1 MYFWKIK
8 EYLHFGV
15 LLTVQALA
23 LVSESTLRFALPL
36 YLLNVSGSPSL
47 YGVATAVAF
56 VPSVLLMP
64 AAGVVADRVD
74 MRRIL
79 VIAGSVL
86 VLCSACY
93 LFLFRAHLLVM
104 TILFLVTL
112 YAVHALYIPMFQ
124 VQIPRM
130 LDTAHVKQGVSLV
143 NQVSTASNIIGPV
156 LAGVLMGWMGIA
168 LLVCFGMVC
177 LVAAVMLAYACPF
190 PKRSP
195 AASPGAGTDDSAIA
209 GRGNLFQDMR
219 AAVLFLRN
227 EKPLLLSIV
236 FACLVNAVLAGV
248 NVVLPYV
255 VTEQLA
261 WNVAAA
267 GSAEAMGAIG
277 ALAGSA
283 FVGLT
288 PGFCTMK
295 RFPAFI
301 ALLGFGPLISA
312 MGSFFGFSAAIQFVC
327 LTAGVAW
334 ILFWGSTITV
344 VLVSDIQLHCDG
356 GMVGRVLA
364 LFFAVA
370 TCASPVGQ
378 AACGVA
384 IDMFG
389 ATVLLALMAT
399 TIELFAGL
407 MALLSK
413 RSEDRGRR
421 YLP

>member
-1 MYFWKIK
+1 MYRWKIK
-8 EYLHFGV
+8 EYSHFGV
-15 LLTVQALA
+15 LLAVQAFA

-47 YGVATAVAF
+47 YGTVTAATF

-64 AAGVVADRVD
+64 VAGVVADRVN
-74 MRRIL
+74 MRCIL

-86 VLCSACY
+86 ASCSVCY
-93 LFLFRAHLLVM
+93 FFLFRAHLLLV
-104 TILFLVTL
+104 TVLFLIAL
-112 YAVHALYIPMFQ
+112 YAAHALYIPMFQ
-124 VQIPRM
+124 TQIPRM
-130 LDTAHVKQGVSLV
+130 LDAEHVKQGVSLV

-156 LAGVLMGWMGIA
+156 LAGVLMGWMSIA

-177 LVAAVMLAYACPF
+177 LATAVVLAYACPF
-190 PKRSP
+190 LKRFP

-219 AAVLFLRN
+219 AAVLFLRS
-227 EKPLLLSIV
+227 EKLLLLSIV

-261 WNVAAA
+261 WNAAA
-267 GSAEAMGAIG
+267 VGLAEAIGTVG

-283 FVGLT
+283 FVGLA

-295 RFPAFI
+295 RFPAFV
-301 ALLGFGPLISA
+301 ALLGFGPLISV
-312 MGSFFGFSAAIQFVC
+312 MGSLFGFDAAVQFAC
-327 LTAGVAW
+327 LTVGVAW
-334 ILFWGSTITV
+334 ILFWGSAITV
-344 VLVSDIQLHCDG
+344 VLVSDIQLQCES

-364 LFFAVA
+364 LFYAAA

-378 AACGVA
+378 AACGIA
-384 IDMFG
+384 IDMSG
-389 ATVLLALMAT
+389 TTVLLVFMAT
-399 TIELFAGL
+399 AMELFAVS
-407 MALLSK
+407 MALLFK
-413 RSEDRGRR
+413 KHTK
-421 YLP
+421 

>member
-1 MYFWKIK
+1 MYRWKIK
-8 EYLHFGV
+8 EYSHFGV
-15 LLTVQALA
+15 LLAVQAFA

-47 YGVATAVAF
+47 YGTVTAATF

-64 AAGVVADRVD
+64 VAGVVADRVD

-79 VIAGSVL
+79 VTVGSIL
-86 VLCSACY
+86 ISCSACY
-93 LFLFRAHLLVM
+93 LFLFRAHLLAM
-104 TILFLVTL
+104 TILFLVAL

-124 VQIPRM
+124 AQIPRM

-177 LVAAVMLAYACPF
+177 LVAVAMFACACPSL
-190 PKRSP
+190 KRSP
-195 AASPGAGTDDSAIA
+195 TAPSDVGTGDFAIA
-209 GRGNLFQDMR
+209 ERRSLFQDVR
-219 AAVLFLRN
+219 AAVLFLRS
-227 EKPLLLSIV
+227 EKLLLLSIV

-248 NVVLPYV
+248 NVVLPYM

-261 WNVAAA
+261 WNAAAA
-267 GSAEAMGAIG
+267 GLAESIGAVG

-295 RFPAFI
+295 RFPAFV

-312 MGSFFGFSAAIQFVC
+312 MGSFFGFDAAVQFAC
-327 LTAGVAW
+327 LTVGVAW
-334 ILFWGSTITV
+334 ILFWGSAITV
-344 VLVSDIQLHCDG
+344 VLVSDIQLQCESD
-356 GMVGRVLA
+356 MVGRVLA
-364 LFFAVA
+364 LFYAVA
-370 TCASPVGQ
+370 TCASPVAQ
-378 AACGVA
+378 AACGIA
-384 IDMFG
+384 IDMSG
-389 ATVLLALMAT
+389 TTVLLVFMAT
-399 TIELFAGL
+399 AMEFFAVS
-407 MALLSK
+407 MALLFK
-413 RSEDRGRR
+413 KHTK
-421 YLP
+421 

>member
-47 YGVATAVAF
+47 YGVVTAVAF

-64 AAGVVADRVD
+64 AAGVVADRVN
-74 MRRIL
+74 MRCIL

-124 VQIPRM
+124 AQIPRM

-156 LAGVLMGWMGIA
+156 LAGVLTGWMGIA

-177 LVAAVMLAYACPF
+177 LVAAVMLAYACLSL
-190 PKRSP
+190 KRSP

-248 NVVLPYV
+248 NVILPYV

-370 TCASPVGQ
+370 TCASPAGQ

-389 ATVLLALMAT
+389 ATVLLVFMAT
-399 TIELFAGL
+399 AMELFAGL
-407 MALLSK
+407 MALLFK
-413 RSEDRGRR
+413 KHTK
-421 YLP
+421 

>member
-1 MYFWKIK
+1 MYRWKIK
-8 EYLHFGV
+8 EYSHFGV
-15 LLTVQALA
+15 LLAVQALA

-124 VQIPRM
+124 TQIPRM
-130 LDTAHVKQGVSLV
+130 LDAEHVKQGVSLV

-156 LAGVLMGWMGIA
+156 VAGVLMGWMSIA

-177 LVAAVMLAYACPF
+177 LATAVVLVCACPF
-190 PKRSP
+190 LKRSP

-219 AAVLFLRN
+219 AAVLFLRS
-227 EKPLLLSIV
+227 EKLLLLSIV

-261 WNVAAA
+261 WNAAVA
-267 GSAEAMGAIG
+267 GLAETMGAVG

-283 FVGLT
+283 FVGLA

-295 RFPAFI
+295 RFPAFV

-370 TCASPVGQ
+370 TCASPAGQ

-399 TIELFAGL
+399 AAELFAVS
-407 MALLSK
+407 MALLFK
-413 RSEDRGRR
+413 KHTK
-421 YLP
+421 

>member
-1 MYFWKIK
+1 MHRRKIK
-8 EYLHFGV
+8 EYSHFGA
-15 LLTVQALA
+15 LLAVQAFA

-47 YGVATAVAF
+47 YGVAMALAF

-64 AAGVVADRVD
+64 FGGVVADRMD

-79 VIAGSVL
+79 AIAGLVL
-86 VLCSACY
+86 ILCSACY
-93 LFLFRAHLLVM
+93 LFLFTTRLLLA
-104 TILFLVTL
+104 TALFLIAL
-112 YAVHALYIPMFQ
+112 YAAHALYTPMFQ
-124 VQIPRM
+124 AQIPRM
-130 LDTAHVKQGVSLV
+130 LDAAHVKQGVSLV

-156 LAGVLMGWMGIA
+156 VAGVLMGWMGIA
-168 LLVCFGMVC
+168 LLVCFGMIC
-177 LVAAVMLAYACPF
+177 LVVAVMLAYACPF
-190 PKRSP
+190 LKRSP

-248 NVVLPYV
+248 NVILPYV

-267 GSAEAMGAIG
+267 GSAEAVGAVG

-283 FVGLT
+283 FVGLA
-288 PGFCTMK
+288 PRFCTMR
-295 RFPAFI
+295 RFSAFV
-301 ALLGFGPLISA
+301 ALLGFGPLISVA
-312 MGSFFGFSAAIQFVC
+312 GSFFGFNAAIQFVC

-334 ILFWGSTITV
+334 ILFWGSVATV
-344 VLVSDIQLHCDG
+344 VLVSDIQLHCENS
-356 GMVGRVLA
+356 MLGRVLA
-364 LFFAVA
+364 LFFAAA

-389 ATVLLALMAT
+389 ATALLVFMAT
-399 TIELFAGL
+399 AMELFAGL

-413 RSEDRGRR
+413 RRED
-421 YLP
+421 

>member
-79 VIAGSVL
+79 AIAGSVL

-124 VQIPRM
+124 AQIPRM

-156 LAGVLMGWMGIA
+156 VAGVLMGWMSIA

-177 LVAAVMLAYACPF
+177 LATAVVLVCACPF
-190 PKRSP
+190 LKRSP

-248 NVVLPYV
+248 NVILPYV

-283 FVGLT
+283 FVGLA

-364 LFFAVA
+364 LFFAMA
-370 TCASPVGQ
+370 TCASPAGQ

-389 ATVLLALMAT
+389 ATVLLVFMAT

-413 RSEDRGRR
+413 RSEDRGRK

>member
-1 MYFWKIK
+1 MKRG
-8 EYLHFGV
+8 ELGV
-15 LLTVQALA
+15 LLEDQRVPALA

-86 VLCSACY
+86 VLCSVCY
-93 LFLFRAHLLVM
+93 FFLFRAHLLLV
-104 TILFLVTL
+104 TVLFLIAL

-124 VQIPRM
+124 TQIPRM
-130 LDTAHVKQGVSLV
+130 LDAEHVKQGVSLV

-156 LAGVLMGWMGIA
+156 VAGVLMGWMSIA

-177 LVAAVMLAYACPF
+177 LATAVVLAYACPF
-190 PKRSP
+190 LKRFP

-209 GRGNLFQDMR
+209 GRGSLFQDMR

-283 FVGLT
+283 FVGLA

-312 MGSFFGFSAAIQFVC
+312 LGSFFGFSAAIQFVC

-334 ILFWGSTITV
+334 ILFWGSAITV
-344 VLVSDIQLHCDG
+344 VLVSDIQLQCES

-364 LFFAVA
+364 LFYAVA
-370 TCASPVGQ
+370 ACASPVGQ
-378 AACGVA
+378 AACGIA
-384 IDMFG
+384 IDMSG
-389 ATVLLALMAT
+389 TTVLLVFMAT
-399 TIELFAGL
+399 AAELFAVS
-407 MALLSK
+407 MALLFK
-413 RSEDRGRR
+413 KHTK
-421 YLP
+421 

>member
-1 MYFWKIK
+1 MYRWKIK
-8 EYLHFGV
+8 EYSHFGV
-15 LLTVQALA
+15 LLAVQALA

-47 YGVATAVAF
+47 YGTVTAAAF

-64 AAGVVADRVD
+64 AAGVVADRVN
-74 MRRIL
+74 MQRLL

-86 VLCSACY
+86 ASCSVCY
-93 LFLFRAHLLVM
+93 FFLFRAHLLLV
-104 TILFLVTL
+104 TVLFLIAR
-112 YAVHALYIPMFQ
+112 YAAHALYIPMFQ
-124 VQIPRM
+124 TQIPRM
-130 LDTAHVKQGVSLV
+130 LDAEHVKQGVSLV

-156 LAGVLMGWMGIA
+156 VAGVLMGWMGIA

-177 LVAAVMLAYACPF
+177 LIAAVMLAYACPSL
-190 PKRSP
+190 KRSP
-195 AASPGAGTDDSAIA
+195 AAPSGVGTDDSAIA

-236 FACLVNAVLAGV
+236 FACLVNAVLAGI
-248 NVVLPYV
+248 NVILPYV

-261 WNVAAA
+261 WNAAAA

-312 MGSFFGFSAAIQFVC
+312 IGSFFGFSAAVQFAC
-327 LTAGVAW
+327 LTSGVAW

-364 LFFAVA
+364 LFFAAA
-370 TCASPVGQ
+370 TCASPAGQ

-389 ATVLLALMAT
+389 TTVLLVFMAMAM
-399 TIELFAGL
+399 ELFAVS
-407 MALLSK
+407 MALLFK
-413 RSEDRGRR
+413 KHTK
-421 YLP
+421 

>member
-64 AAGVVADRVD
+64 VAGVVADRVD
-74 MRRIL
+74 IRRIL

-93 LFLFRAHLLVM
+93 LFLFRAYLLVM
-104 TILFLVTL
+104 TILFLVAL

-124 VQIPRM
+124 AQIPRM

-156 LAGVLMGWMGIA
+156 VAGVLMGWMSIA

-177 LVAAVMLAYACPF
+177 LATAVVLVCACPF
-190 PKRSP
+190 LKRSP
-195 AASPGAGTDDSAIA
+195 AALPGAGTDDSAIA

-248 NVVLPYV
+248 NVILPYV

-283 FVGLT
+283 FVGLA

-295 RFPAFI
+295 RFPAFV

-312 MGSFFGFSAAIQFVC
+312 MGSFFGFSAAFQFVC
-327 LTAGVAW
+327 LTAGVVW

-370 TCASPVGQ
+370 TCASPAGQ

-399 TIELFAGL
+399 TIELFAVS
-407 MALLSK
+407 MALLFK
-413 RSEDRGRR
+413 KHTK
-421 YLP
+421 

>member
-1 MYFWKIK
+1 MHRRKIK
-8 EYLHFGV
+8 EYSHFGA
-15 LLTVQALA
+15 LLAVQAFA

-47 YGVATAVAF
+47 YGVATALAF

-64 AAGVVADRVD
+64 FGGVVADRMD

-79 VIAGSVL
+79 AIAGLVL
-86 VLCSACY
+86 ILCSACY
-93 LFLFRAHLLVM
+93 LFLFTTRLLLA
-104 TILFLVTL
+104 TALFLIAL
-112 YAVHALYIPMFQ
+112 YAAHALYTPMFQ
-124 VQIPRM
+124 AQIPRM
-130 LDTAHVKQGVSLV
+130 LDAAHVKQGVSLV

-156 LAGVLMGWMGIA
+156 VAGVLMGWMGIA
-168 LLVCFGMVC
+168 LLVCFGMIC
-177 LVAAVMLAYACPF
+177 LVVAVMLAYACPF
-190 PKRSP
+190 LKRSP

-248 NVVLPYV
+248 NVILPYV

-267 GSAEAMGAIG
+267 GSAEAVGAVG

-283 FVGLT
+283 FVGLA
-288 PGFCTMK
+288 PRFCTMR
-295 RFPAFI
+295 RFSAFV
-301 ALLGFGPLISA
+301 ALLGFGPLISVA
-312 MGSFFGFSAAIQFVC
+312 GSFFGFNAAIQFVC

-334 ILFWGSTITV
+334 ILFWGSVATV
-344 VLVSDIQLHCDG
+344 VLVSDIQLHCENS
-356 GMVGRVLA
+356 MLGRVLA
-364 LFFAVA
+364 LFFAAA
-370 TCASPVGQ
+370 TCASPAGQ

-389 ATVLLALMAT
+389 ATVLLVFMAT
-399 TIELFAGL
+399 AMELFAVS
-407 MALLSK
+407 MALLFK
-413 RSEDRGRR
+413 KHTK
-421 YLP
+421 

>member
-1 MYFWKIK
+1 
-8 EYLHFGV
+8 
-15 LLTVQALA
+15 
-23 LVSESTLRFALPL
+23 
-36 YLLNVSGSPSL
+36 
-47 YGVATAVAF
+47 
-56 VPSVLLMP
+56 
-64 AAGVVADRVD
+64 
-74 MRRIL
+74 
-79 VIAGSVL
+79 
-86 VLCSACY
+86 
-93 LFLFRAHLLVM
+93 
-104 TILFLVTL
+104 
-112 YAVHALYIPMFQ
+112 
-124 VQIPRM
+124 
-130 LDTAHVKQGVSLV
+130 
-143 NQVSTASNIIGPV
+143 
-156 LAGVLMGWMGIA
+156 
-168 LLVCFGMVC
+168 
-177 LVAAVMLAYACPF
+177 
-190 PKRSP
+190 
-195 AASPGAGTDDSAIA
+195 
-209 GRGNLFQDMR
+209 MR
-219 AAVLFLRN
+219 AAVFFLRS
-227 EKPLLLSIV
+227 EKLLLLSIV

-261 WNVAAA
+261 WNAAAA
-267 GSAEAMGAIG
+267 GLAEAIGAVG

-283 FVGLT
+283 FVGLA

-370 TCASPVGQ
+370 TCASPAGQ

-399 TIELFAGL
+399 TIEFFAGL

-413 RSEDRGRR
+413 RSED
-421 YLP
+421 

>member
-15 LLTVQALA
+15 LLTVQALV

-93 LFLFRAHLLVM
+93 FFLFRAHLLLV
-104 TILFLVTL
+104 TVLFLIAL
-112 YAVHALYIPMFQ
+112 YAAHALYIPMFQ
-124 VQIPRM
+124 TQIPRI
-130 LDTAHVKQGVSLV
+130 LDAEHVKQGVSLV

-156 LAGVLMGWMGIA
+156 VAGVLMGWMSIA

-177 LVAAVMLAYACPF
+177 LATAVVLAYACPF

-195 AASPGAGTDDSAIA
+195 AASPGAGTDDSVIA

-295 RFPAFI
+295 RFPAFV

-344 VLVSDIQLHCDG
+344 VLVSDIQLQCES

-364 LFFAVA
+364 LFYAVA

-378 AACGVA
+378 AACGIA
-384 IDMFG
+384 IDMSG
-389 ATVLLALMAT
+389 TTVLLVFMAT
-399 TIELFAGL
+399 AMELFAVS
-407 MALLSK
+407 MALLFK
-413 RSEDRGRR
+413 KHTK
-421 YLP
+421 

>member
-15 LLTVQALA
+15 LLTVQALT
-23 LVSESTLRFALPL
+23 LVPESTLRFALPL

-86 VLCSACY
+86 VLCSACC

-124 VQIPRM
+124 AQIPRM
-130 LDTAHVKQGVSLV
+130 LDTAHVKQGVALV

-156 LAGVLMGWMGIA
+156 VAGVLMGWISIA

-177 LVAAVMLAYACPF
+177 LATAVVLAYACPF
-190 PKRSP
+190 LKRSP

-248 NVVLPYV
+248 NVILPYV

-312 MGSFFGFSAAIQFVC
+312 IGSFFGFSAAVQFAC
-327 LTAGVAW
+327 LTSGAAW

-370 TCASPVGQ
+370 TCASPAGQ

-389 ATVLLALMAT
+389 ATVLLVFMAT
-399 TIELFAGL
+399 AMELFAVS
-407 MALLSK
+407 MALLFK
-413 RSEDRGRR
+413 KHTK
-421 YLP
+421 

>member
-64 AAGVVADRVD
+64 VAGVVADRVN
-74 MRRIL
+74 MRCIL

-124 VQIPRM
+124 AQIPRM

-156 LAGVLMGWMGIA
+156 VAGVLMGWMGIA

-177 LVAAVMLAYACPF
+177 LATAVVLAYACPF
-190 PKRSP
+190 LKRSP
-195 AASPGAGTDDSAIA
+195 AASPGAGTDDSVIA

-219 AAVLFLRN
+219 AAVLFLHN
-227 EKPLLLSIV
+227 EKPLFLSIV

-248 NVVLPYV
+248 NVILPYV

-261 WNVAAA
+261 WNADAV
-267 GSAEAMGAIG
+267 GLAEAIGGVG

-283 FVGLT
+283 FVGLA

-312 MGSFFGFSAAIQFVC
+312 MGSLFGFDAAVQFAC
-327 LTAGVAW
+327 LTVGVAW
-334 ILFWGSTITV
+334 ILFWGSAITV

-370 TCASPVGQ
+370 TCASPAGQ
-378 AACGVA
+378 VACGVA

-389 ATVLLALMAT
+389 ATVLLVFMAT
-399 TIELFAGL
+399 AAELFAVS
-407 MALLSK
+407 MALLFK
-413 RSEDRGRR
+413 KHTK
-421 YLP
+421 

>member
-1 MYFWKIK
+1 MYRWKIK

-124 VQIPRM
+124 AQIPRM

-156 LAGVLMGWMGIA
+156 LAGVLMGWMSIA

-177 LVAAVMLAYACPF
+177 LATAVVLAYACPF

-248 NVVLPYV
+248 NVILPYV

-267 GSAEAMGAIG
+267 GSAEAMGGIG

-295 RFPAFI
+295 RLPAFI

-364 LFFAVA
+364 LFYAVA

-378 AACGVA
+378 AACGIA

-389 ATVLLALMAT
+389 ATVLLVFMAT
-399 TIELFAGL
+399 AMELFAVS
-407 MALLSK
+407 MALLFK
-413 RSEDRGRR
+413 KHTK
-421 YLP
+421 

>member
-64 AAGVVADRVD
+64 AAGVVVDRVD

-124 VQIPRM
+124 AQIPRM

-177 LVAAVMLAYACPF
+177 LVAAVMLAYACLSL
-190 PKRSP
+190 KRSP
-195 AASPGAGTDDSAIA
+195 AAPSGVGTGDFAIA
-209 GRGNLFQDMR
+209 ERRSLFQDVR
-219 AAVLFLRN
+219 AAVLFLRS
-227 EKPLLLSIV
+227 EKLLLLSIV

-248 NVVLPYV
+248 NVILPYV

-267 GSAEAMGAIG
+267 GSAEAIGAVG

-283 FVGLT
+283 FVGLA

-295 RFPAFI
+295 RFPAF
-301 ALLGFGPLISA
+301 GPLISA
-312 MGSFFGFSAAIQFVC
+312 MGSLFGFDAAVQFAC
-327 LTAGVAW
+327 LTVGVAW
-334 ILFWGSTITV
+334 ILFWGSAITV
-344 VLVSDIQLHCDG
+344 VLVSDIQLQCES

-364 LFFAVA
+364 LFYAVA

-378 AACGVA
+378 AACGIA
-384 IDMFG
+384 IDMSG
-389 ATVLLALMAT
+389 TTVLLVFMAT
-399 TIELFAGL
+399 AAELFAVS
-407 MALLSK
+407 MALLFK
-413 RSEDRGRR
+413 KHTK
-421 YLP
+421 

>member
-1 MYFWKIK
+1 MYRWKIK
-8 EYLHFGV
+8 EYSHFGV

-47 YGVATAVAF
+47 YGTVTAATF

-64 AAGVVADRVD
+64 VAGVVADRVN

-86 VLCSACY
+86 ASCSVCY
-93 LFLFRAHLLVM
+93 FFLFRAHLLLV
-104 TILFLVTL
+104 TVLFLIAL
-112 YAVHALYIPMFQ
+112 YAAHALYIPMFQ
-124 VQIPRM
+124 TQIPRM
-130 LDTAHVKQGVSLV
+130 LDAEHVKQGVSLV

-156 LAGVLMGWMGIA
+156 VAGVLMGWMSIA

-177 LVAAVMLAYACPF
+177 LVAAVMLAYACLSL
-190 PKRSP
+190 KRSP
-195 AASPGAGTDDSAIA
+195 AAPSGVGTGDFAIA
-209 GRGNLFQDMR
+209 ERRSLFQDVR
-219 AAVLFLRN
+219 AAVLFLRS
-227 EKPLLLSIV
+227 EKLLLLSIV

-255 VTEQLA
+255 ATEQLA
-261 WNVAAA
+261 WNAAA
-267 GSAEAMGAIG
+267 VGLAEAIGTVG

-283 FVGLT
+283 FVGLA

-312 MGSFFGFSAAIQFVC
+312 MGSLFGFDAAVQFAC
-327 LTAGVAW
+327 LTVGVAW
-334 ILFWGSTITV
+334 ILFWGSAITV
-344 VLVSDIQLHCDG
+344 VLVSDIQLQCES

-364 LFFAVA
+364 LFYAVA

-378 AACGVA
+378 AACGIA
-384 IDMFG
+384 IDMSG
-389 ATVLLALMAT
+389 TTVLLVFMAT
-399 TIELFAGL
+399 TIEFFAGL

-413 RSEDRGRR
+413 RSED
-421 YLP
+421 

>member
-74 MRRIL
+74 IRHIL

-124 VQIPRM
+124 TQIPRM
-130 LDTAHVKQGVSLV
+130 LDAEHVKQGVSLV

-156 LAGVLMGWMGIA
+156 VAGVLMGWMSIA

-177 LVAAVMLAYACPF
+177 LATAVVLVCACPF
-190 PKRSP
+190 LKRSP

-248 NVVLPYV
+248 NVILPYV

-312 MGSFFGFSAAIQFVC
+312 MGSLFGFDAAVQFAC
-327 LTAGVAW
+327 LTVGVAW
-334 ILFWGSTITV
+334 ILFWGSAITV
-344 VLVSDIQLHCDG
+344 VLVSDIQLQCES

-364 LFFAVA
+364 LFYAVA

-378 AACGVA
+378 AACGIA
-384 IDMFG
+384 IDMSG
-389 ATVLLALMAT
+389 TTVLLVFMAT
-399 TIELFAGL
+399 AAELFAVS
-407 MALLSK
+407 MALLFK
-413 RSEDRGRR
+413 KHTK
-421 YLP
+421 

>member
-1 MYFWKIK
+1 MYRWKIK

-124 VQIPRM
+124 AQIPRM

-156 LAGVLMGWMGIA
+156 LAGVLMGWMSIA

-177 LVAAVMLAYACPF
+177 LATAVVLAYACPF

-248 NVVLPYV
+248 NVILPYV

-370 TCASPVGQ
+370 TCASPAGQ

-413 RSEDRGRR
+413 RSEDRGRK

>member
-124 VQIPRM
+124 TQIPRM
-130 LDTAHVKQGVSLV
+130 LDAKHVKQGVSLV

-156 LAGVLMGWMGIA
+156 VAGVLMGWMSIA

-177 LVAAVMLAYACPF
+177 LATAVVLAYACPF
-190 PKRSP
+190 LKRSP
-195 AASPGAGTDDSAIA
+195 AASPGAGTDDSVIA
-209 GRGNLFQDMR
+209 GRGNLFQDVR
-219 AAVLFLRN
+219 AAVLFLRS
-227 EKPLLLSIV
+227 EKLLLLSIV

-261 WNVAAA
+261 WNAAA
-267 GSAEAMGAIG
+267 VGLAEAIGAVG

-283 FVGLT
+283 FVGLA

-295 RFPAFI
+295 RFPAFV

-370 TCASPVGQ
+370 TCASPAGQ

-399 TIELFAGL
+399 TIEFFAGL

-413 RSEDRGRR
+413 RSED
-421 YLP
+421 

>member
-1 MYFWKIK
+1 
-8 EYLHFGV
+8 
-15 LLTVQALA
+15 
-23 LVSESTLRFALPL
+23 
-36 YLLNVSGSPSL
+36 
-47 YGVATAVAF
+47 
-56 VPSVLLMP
+56 
-64 AAGVVADRVD
+64 
-74 MRRIL
+74 
-79 VIAGSVL
+79 
-86 VLCSACY
+86 
-93 LFLFRAHLLVM
+93 
-104 TILFLVTL
+104 
-112 YAVHALYIPMFQ
+112 MFQ
-124 VQIPRM
+124 TQIPRM
-130 LDTAHVKQGVSLV
+130 LDAEHVKQGVSLV

-177 LVAAVMLAYACPF
+177 LVAAVMLACACPF
-190 PKRSP
+190 LKRSP
-195 AASPGAGTDDSAIA
+195 AASPGAGTDDSVIA

-261 WNVAAA
+261 WNAAA
-267 GSAEAMGAIG
+267 VGLAEAIGAVG

-364 LFFAVA
+364 LFFAMA
-370 TCASPVGQ
+370 TCASPAGQ

-399 TIELFAGL
+399 AMELFAVS
-407 MALLSK
+407 MALLFK
-413 RSEDRGRR
+413 KHTK
-421 YLP
+421 

>member
-15 LLTVQALA
+15 LPAVQTFA

-47 YGVATAVAF
+47 YGVATTVAF

-64 AAGVVADRVD
+64 VAGVVADRVD
-74 MRRIL
+74 IRRIL

-93 LFLFRAHLLVM
+93 LFLFRAYLLVM
-104 TILFLVTL
+104 TILFLVAL

-124 VQIPRM
+124 AQIPRM

-156 LAGVLMGWMGIA
+156 VAGVLMGWMGIA

-177 LVAAVMLAYACPF
+177 LATAVVLAYACPF
-190 PKRSP
+190 LKRSP

-248 NVVLPYV
+248 NVILPYV

-288 PGFCTMK
+288 PEFCTMK

-384 IDMFG
+384 IDMLG

-413 RSEDRGRR
+413 RSEDRGRK

>member
-124 VQIPRM
+124 AQIPRM
-130 LDTAHVKQGVSLV
+130 LDAEHVKQGVSLV

-156 LAGVLMGWMGIA
+156 VAGVLMGWISIA

-177 LVAAVMLAYACPF
+177 LATAVVLAYACPF

-219 AAVLFLRN
+219 AAVLFLRS
-227 EKPLLLSIV
+227 EKLLLLSII

-261 WNVAAA
+261 WNAAA
-267 GSAEAMGAIG
+267 VGLAEAIGAVG

-283 FVGLT
+283 FVGLA

-295 RFPAFI
+295 RFPAFV
-301 ALLGFGPLISA
+301 ALLGFGPLISV
-312 MGSFFGFSAAIQFVC
+312 MGSLFGFDAVVQFAC
-327 LTAGVAW
+327 LTVGVAW

-370 TCASPVGQ
+370 TCASPAGQ

-399 TIELFAGL
+399 TIEFFAGL

-413 RSEDRGRR
+413 RSED
-421 YLP
+421 

>member
-74 MRRIL
+74 IRRIL

-93 LFLFRAHLLVM
+93 LFLFRAYLLVM

-124 VQIPRM
+124 TQIPRM
-130 LDTAHVKQGVSLV
+130 LDAEHVKQGVSLV

-156 LAGVLMGWMGIA
+156 VAGVLMGWMSIA

-177 LVAAVMLAYACPF
+177 LATAVVLVCACPF
-190 PKRSP
+190 LKRSP

-248 NVVLPYV
+248 NVILPYV

-364 LFFAVA
+364 LFYAVA

-378 AACGVA
+378 AACGIA

-399 TIELFAGL
+399 TIEFFAGL

-413 RSEDRGRR
+413 RSED
-421 YLP
+421 

>member
-23 LVSESTLRFALPL
+23 LVSESTLCFALPL

-124 VQIPRM
+124 AQIPRM

-177 LVAAVMLAYACPF
+177 LATAVVLAYACPF
-190 PKRSP
+190 LKRSP

-248 NVVLPYV
+248 NVILPYV

-283 FVGLT
+283 FVGFT

-312 MGSFFGFSAAIQFVC
+312 MGSFGFSAAIQFVC

-344 VLVSDIQLHCDG
+344 VLVSDIQLQCES

-364 LFFAVA
+364 LFYAVA

-389 ATVLLALMAT
+389 ATVLLVFMAT
-399 TIELFAGL
+399 VMELFAVS
-407 MALLSK
+407 MALLFK
-413 RSEDRGRR
+413 KHTK
-421 YLP
+421 

>member
-47 YGVATAVAF
+47 YGTVTAATF

-64 AAGVVADRVD
+64 VAGVVADRVN
-74 MRRIL
+74 MRCIL

-86 VLCSACY
+86 ASCGVCY
-93 LFLFRAHLLVM
+93 FFLFRAHLLLV
-104 TILFLVTL
+104 TVLFLIAL
-112 YAVHALYIPMFQ
+112 YAAHALYIPMFQ
-124 VQIPRM
+124 AQIPRM

-177 LVAAVMLAYACPF
+177 LVAAVMLAYACLSL
-190 PKRSP
+190 KRSP
-195 AASPGAGTDDSAIA
+195 AAPSGVGTGDFAIA
-209 GRGNLFQDMR
+209 ERRSLFQDVR
-219 AAVLFLRN
+219 AAVLFLRS
-227 EKPLLLSIV
+227 EKLLLLSIV

-261 WNVAAA
+261 WNAAA
-267 GSAEAMGAIG
+267 VGLAEAIGAVG

-283 FVGLT
+283 FVGLA

-295 RFPAFI
+295 RVPAFI

-312 MGSFFGFSAAIQFVC
+312 MGSLFGFGAAVQFAC
-327 LTAGVAW
+327 LTVGVAW
-334 ILFWGSTITV
+334 ILFWGSAITV
-344 VLVSDIQLHCDG
+344 VLVSDIQLQCES

-364 LFFAVA
+364 LFYVVA

-378 AACGVA
+378 AACGIA
-384 IDMFG
+384 IADMSG
-389 ATVLLALMAT
+389 TTVLLALMAT
-399 TIELFAGL
+399 TIEFFAGL

-413 RSEDRGRR
+413 RSED
-421 YLP
+421 

>member
-1 MYFWKIK
+1 MYRWKIK
-8 EYLHFGV
+8 EYSHFGV
-15 LLTVQALA
+15 LLAVQAFA

-86 VLCSACY
+86 VLCSVCY
-93 LFLFRAHLLVM
+93 FFLFRAHLLLV
-104 TILFLVTL
+104 TVLFLIAL
-112 YAVHALYIPMFQ
+112 YAAHALYIPMFQ
-124 VQIPRM
+124 TQIPRI
-130 LDTAHVKQGVSLV
+130 LDAEHVKQGVSLV

-156 LAGVLMGWMGIA
+156 VAGVLMGWMSIA

-177 LVAAVMLAYACPF
+177 LATAVVLAYACPF
-190 PKRSP
+190 LKRSP

-261 WNVAAA
+261 WNAAA
-267 GSAEAMGAIG
+267 VGLAEAIGAVG

-283 FVGLT
+283 FVGLA

-295 RFPAFI
+295 RLPAFI

-312 MGSFFGFSAAIQFVC
+312 MGSLFGFDAAVQFAC
-327 LTAGVAW
+327 LTVGVAW
-334 ILFWGSTITV
+334 ILFWGSAITV
-344 VLVSDIQLHCDG
+344 VLVSDIQLQCES

-364 LFFAVA
+364 LFYAVA

-378 AACGVA
+378 AACGIA
-384 IDMFG
+384 IDMSG
-389 ATVLLALMAT
+389 TTVLLVFMAT
-399 TIELFAGL
+399 AMELFAVS
-407 MALLSK
+407 MALLFK
-413 RSEDRGRR
+413 KHTK
-421 YLP
+421 

>member
-36 YLLNVSGSPSL
+36 YLLNVSGAPSL

-79 VIAGSVL
+79 VTVGSIL
-86 VLCSACY
+86 ISCSACY
-93 LFLFRAHLLVM
+93 LFLFRAHLLAM
-104 TILFLVTL
+104 TILFLVAL

-124 VQIPRM
+124 AQIPRM

-156 LAGVLMGWMGIA
+156 LAGVLMGWMSIA

-177 LVAAVMLAYACPF
+177 LVAAVVLAYACPF
-190 PKRSP
+190 LKRSP

-248 NVVLPYV
+248 NVILPYV

-261 WNVAAA
+261 WNAAAA
-267 GSAEAMGAIG
+267 GLAEAIGAVG

-295 RFPAFI
+295 RFPAFV
-301 ALLGFGPLISA
+301 ALLGFGPLIST
-312 MGSFFGFSAAIQFVC
+312 MGSFFGFDAAVQFAC
-327 LTAGVAW
+327 LTVGVAW
-334 ILFWGSTITV
+334 ILFWGSAITV

-370 TCASPVGQ
+370 TCASPAGQ

-389 ATVLLALMAT
+389 ATVLLVFMAT
-399 TIELFAGL
+399 AMELFAVS
-407 MALLSK
+407 MALLFK
-413 RSEDRGRR
+413 KHTK
-421 YLP
+421 

>member
-1 MYFWKIK
+1 MYRWKIK
-8 EYLHFGV
+8 EYSHFGV
-15 LLTVQALA
+15 LLAVQAFA

-64 AAGVVADRVD
+64 VAGVVADRVN
-74 MRRIL
+74 MRCIL

-86 VLCSACY
+86 ASCSVCY
-93 LFLFRAHLLVM
+93 FFLFRAHLLLV
-104 TILFLVTL
+104 TVLFLIAL
-112 YAVHALYIPMFQ
+112 YAAHALYIPMFQ
-124 VQIPRM
+124 TQIPRM
-130 LDTAHVKQGVSLV
+130 LDAEHVKQGVSLV

-156 LAGVLMGWMGIA
+156 LAGVLMGWMSIA

-177 LVAAVMLAYACPF
+177 LATAVVLAYACPF
-190 PKRSP
+190 LKRFP

-219 AAVLFLRN
+219 AAVLFLRS
-227 EKPLLLSIV
+227 EKLLLLSIV

-261 WNVAAA
+261 WNAAA
-267 GSAEAMGAIG
+267 VGLAEAIGAVG

-283 FVGLT
+283 FVGLA

-295 RFPAFI
+295 RFPAFV
-301 ALLGFGPLISA
+301 ALLGFGPLISV
-312 MGSFFGFSAAIQFVC
+312 MGSLFGFDAAVQFAC
-327 LTAGVAW
+327 LTVGVAW
-334 ILFWGSTITV
+334 ILFWGSAITV
-344 VLVSDIQLHCDG
+344 VLVSDIQLQCES

-364 LFFAVA
+364 LFYAAA

-378 AACGVA
+378 AACGIA
-384 IDMFG
+384 IDMSG
-389 ATVLLALMAT
+389 TTVLLVFMAT
-399 TIELFAGL
+399 AMELFAVS
-407 MALLSK
+407 MALLFK
-413 RSEDRGRR
+413 KHTK
-421 YLP
+421 

>member
-124 VQIPRM
+124 AQIPRM

-177 LVAAVMLAYACPF
+177 LVAAVMLVCACPF
-190 PKRSP
+190 LKRSP

-248 NVVLPYV
+248 NVILPYV

-283 FVGLT
+283 FVGLA

-364 LFFAVA
+364 LFFAMA
-370 TCASPVGQ
+370 TCASPAGQ

-389 ATVLLALMAT
+389 TTVLLVFMAT
-399 TIELFAGL
+399 AMELFAVS
-407 MALLSK
+407 MALLFK
-413 RSEDRGRR
+413 KHTK
-421 YLP
+421 

>member
-1 MYFWKIK
+1 MYFWKSK

-36 YLLNVSGSPSL
+36 YLLNVSGAPSL

-64 AAGVVADRVD
+64 AAGGAADRVD

-86 VLCSACY
+86 VLCGACY
-93 LFLFRAHLLVM
+93 LFLFRAHLLLV
-104 TILFLVTL
+104 TVLFLIAL
-112 YAVHALYIPMFQ
+112 YAAHALYIPMFQ
-124 VQIPRM
+124 TQIPRM
-130 LDTAHVKQGVSLV
+130 LDTEHVKQGVSLV
-143 NQVSTASNIIGPV
+143 NQVSTASNIIGPA

-168 LLVCFGMVC
+168 LLVCFGMIC
-177 LVAAVMLAYACPF
+177 LVAAVMFAYACPSL
-190 PKRSP
+190 KRSP
-195 AASPGAGTDDSAIA
+195 AASSGV
-209 GRGNLFQDMR
+209 GRGNFAIAERRSLFQDVR
-219 AAVLFLRN
+219 AAVLFLRS
-227 EKPLLLSIV
+227 EKLLLLSIV

-267 GSAEAMGAIG
+267 GLAEAMGAIG

-283 FVGLT
+283 FVGLA

-312 MGSFFGFSAAIQFVC
+312 LGSFFGFSAAIQFVC

-370 TCASPVGQ
+370 TCASPAGQ

-389 ATVLLALMAT
+389 ATVLLVFMAT
-399 TIELFAGL
+399 AMELFAVS
-407 MALLSK
+407 MALLFK
-413 RSEDRGRR
+413 KHTK
-421 YLP
+421 

>member
-1 MYFWKIK
+1 MYRWKIK
-8 EYLHFGV
+8 EYSHFGV
-15 LLTVQALA
+15 LLAVQAFA

-47 YGVATAVAF
+47 YGTVMAATF

-86 VLCSACY
+86 ALCSACY
-93 LFLFRAHLLVM
+93 LFLFRVHLLVM

-124 VQIPRM
+124 TQIPRM
-130 LDTAHVKQGVSLV
+130 LDAEHVKQGVSLV

-156 LAGVLMGWMGIA
+156 VAGVLMGWMSIA

-177 LVAAVMLAYACPF
+177 LATAVVLVCACPF
-190 PKRSP
+190 LKRSP

-261 WNVAAA
+261 WNAAA
-267 GSAEAMGAIG
+267 VGLAEAIGAVG

-283 FVGLT
+283 FVGLA

-312 MGSFFGFSAAIQFVC
+312 MGSLFGFDAAVQFAC
-327 LTAGVAW
+327 LTV
-334 ILFWGSTITV
+334 
-344 VLVSDIQLHCDG
+344 
-356 GMVGRVLA
+356 
-364 LFFAVA
+364 
-370 TCASPVGQ
+370 
-378 AACGVA
+378 
-384 IDMFG
+384 
-389 ATVLLALMAT
+389 
-399 TIELFAGL
+399 
-407 MALLSK
+407 
-413 RSEDRGRR
+413 
-421 YLP
+421 

>member
-1 MYFWKIK
+1 MYFWKSK

-36 YLLNVSGSPSL
+36 YLLNVSGAPSL

-86 VLCSACY
+86 ISCSACY
-93 LFLFRAHLLVM
+93 LFLFRAYLLAM
-104 TILFLVTL
+104 TILFLVAL

-124 VQIPRM
+124 TQIPRM
-130 LDTAHVKQGVSLV
+130 LDAEHVKQGVSLV

-156 LAGVLMGWMGIA
+156 VAGVLMGWMSIA

-177 LVAAVMLAYACPF
+177 LATAVVLAYACPF
-190 PKRSP
+190 LKRSP

-236 FACLVNAVLAGV
+236 FACLVNAVLAGI
-248 NVVLPYV
+248 NVILPYV

-261 WNVAAA
+261 WNAAAA

-312 MGSFFGFSAAIQFVC
+312 MGSFFGFSAAVQFAC
-327 LTAGVAW
+327 LTSGVAW

-364 LFFAVA
+364 LFFAAA
-370 TCASPVGQ
+370 TCASPAGQ

-413 RSEDRGRR
+413 RSED
-421 YLP
+421 

>member
-1 MYFWKIK
+1 MYRWKIK
-8 EYLHFGV
+8 EYSHFGV

-86 VLCSACY
+86 VLCSVCY
-93 LFLFRAHLLVM
+93 FFLFRAHLLLV
-104 TILFLVTL
+104 TVLFLIAL

-124 VQIPRM
+124 TQIPRM
-130 LDTAHVKQGVSLV
+130 LDAEHVKQGVSLV

-156 LAGVLMGWMGIA
+156 VAGVLMGWMSIA

-177 LVAAVMLAYACPF
+177 LATAVVLAYACPF
-190 PKRSP
+190 LKRFP

-248 NVVLPYV
+248 NVILPYV

-283 FVGLT
+283 FVGFT

-301 ALLGFGPLISA
+301 ALLGFGPLISVIGPFFWLRRC
-312 MGSFFGFSAAIQFVC
+312 GSVC
-327 LTAGVAW
+327 LLDCRGGMDSFLGKHDYGGAGERYSASMREWHGRACAGV
-334 ILFWGSTITV
+334 
-344 VLVSDIQLHCDG
+344 VLCCGHLRFSCRAG
-356 GMVGRVLA
+356 GMWHR
-364 LFFAVA
+364 
-370 TCASPVGQ
+370 
-378 AACGVA
+378 
-384 IDMFG
+384 D
-389 ATVLLALMAT
+389 
-399 TIELFAGL
+399 
-407 MALLSK
+407 
-413 RSEDRGRR
+413 
-421 YLP
+421 

>member
-1 MYFWKIK
+1 MYFWKSK

-15 LLTVQALA
+15 LLTVQALV

-36 YLLNVSGSPSL
+36 YLLNVSGAPSL

-79 VIAGSVL
+79 VTVGSIL
-86 VLCSACY
+86 ISCSACY
-93 LFLFRAHLLVM
+93 LFLFRAHLLAM
-104 TILFLVTL
+104 TILFLVVL

-124 VQIPRM
+124 AQIPRM

-143 NQVSTASNIIGPV
+143 NQVSTASNIIGSV
-156 LAGVLMGWMGIA
+156 VAGVLMGWMGIA

-177 LVAAVMLAYACPF
+177 LVAAAMFACACPSL
-190 PKRSP
+190 KRSP
-195 AASPGAGTDDSAIA
+195 TAPSDVGTGDFAIA
-209 GRGNLFQDMR
+209 ESGSLFQDVR
-219 AAVLFLRN
+219 AAVLFLRS
-227 EKPLLLSIV
+227 EKLLLLSIV

-261 WNVAAA
+261 WNAAAA
-267 GSAEAMGAIG
+267 GLAEAVGAVG
-277 ALAGSA
+277 ALGGSA
-283 FVGLT
+283 FVGLA

-295 RFPAFI
+295 RFPTFV
-301 ALLGFGPLISA
+301 ALLGFGPLISVI
-312 MGSFFGFSAAIQFVC
+312 GPFFSFDATVQFAC
-327 LTAGVAW
+327 LTVGVAW

-344 VLVSDIQLHCDG
+344 VLVSDIQLQCESD
-356 GMVGRVLA
+356 MVGRVLA
-364 LFFAVA
+364 LFYAVA

-378 AACGVA
+378 AACGIA
-384 IDMFG
+384 IDMSG
-389 ATVLLALMAT
+389 TTVLLVFMAT
-399 TIELFAGL
+399 AMELFAVS
-407 MALLSK
+407 MALLFK
-413 RSEDRGRR
+413 KHTE
-421 YLP
+421 